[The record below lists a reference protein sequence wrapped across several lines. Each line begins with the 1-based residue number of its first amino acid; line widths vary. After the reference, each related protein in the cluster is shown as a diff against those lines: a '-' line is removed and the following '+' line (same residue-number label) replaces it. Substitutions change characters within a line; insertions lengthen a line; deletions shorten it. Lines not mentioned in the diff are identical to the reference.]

1 MSAVFA
7 LERVSRLARAAVF
20 AAVCVVMSAGG
31 HVLAGGVPVAVPTLS
46 IGVLGAFA
54 LAFVLNGRQ
63 RGPETV
69 VAATAAAQILLHEL
83 FTRSAGV
90 TVAAAEH
97 VHTGTPGAGMTMA
110 HLVVAVMSGWWLY
123 RGESAFWLM
132 VRLWGMAPLPKLR
145 RSPAGVVEPF
155 ATPAGVVLAAE
166 ERTYRGPELV
176 RAIRR
181 RGPPV
186 AAHVH

>member
-1 MSAVFA
+1 MSA

-20 AAVCVVMSAGG
+20 AAVCVVVSAGG
-31 HVLAGGVPVAVPTLS
+31 HVLAGGVPVAVPTLLV
-46 IGVLGAFA
+46 GVLGAFA
-54 LAFVLNGRQ
+54 LAFALNGRQ

-97 VHTGTPGAGMTMA
+97 VHTGTPGAGMAVA
-110 HLVVAVMSGWWLY
+110 HLVIAVMSGWWLY

-132 VRLWGMAPLPKLR
+132 VRLWGTAPLPKLR
-145 RSPAGVVEPF
+145 RLLAGVVEPF
-155 ATPAGVVLAAE
+155 VTPVAVVLVAGA
-166 ERTYRGPELV
+166 RTYRGPELV
-176 RAIRR
+176 RAILR

-186 AAHVH
+186 AAHAH